1 MKLVLDASFALA
13 WLARDHT
20 GPALAEFEARLH
32 AGQAELHAPEM
43 FLLETANALWK
54 SVRRQLRTVEEAVA
68 MFESLRELPVRLHR
82 HRDLALDAFDLALRR
97 GISVYDA
104 SYVAVAVREVLPLF
118 TADRRLASTVDDLLD
133 VITA

>member
-1 MKLVLDASFALA
+1 VKLVLDASFALA
-13 WLARDHT
+13 WLGREQT

-32 AGQAELHAPEM
+32 AGQAELHAPEL
-43 FLLETANALWK
+43 FILDTGNALWK
-54 SVRRQLRTVEEAVA
+54 SVRRQMRTVEESVA

-97 GISVYDA
+97 GISVHDA
-104 SYVAVAVREVLPLF
+104 SYVAVAVRELLPLF
-118 TADRRLASTVDDLLD
+118 TADKRLAAAVDDLVD